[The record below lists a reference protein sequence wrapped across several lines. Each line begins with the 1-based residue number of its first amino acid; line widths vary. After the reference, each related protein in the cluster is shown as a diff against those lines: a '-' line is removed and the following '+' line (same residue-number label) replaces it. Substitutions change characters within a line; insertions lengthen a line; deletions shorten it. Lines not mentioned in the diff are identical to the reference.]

1 VTLALERV
9 GWRAGEAPAGGA
21 ARERWEAVAAL
32 VALAEGMPGRG
43 LEEFNEELARRAA
56 LQHVP
61 TVDGVTLSSLHSAKG
76 LEWDAV
82 FLVGLA
88 EGTMPVIHA
97 RTPDAVEEERRLLY
111 VGVTRARHTLWLSY
125 ASARAPGG
133 RARRACRFVPVLDP
147 GATRATGP
155 LPKGAVA
162 GRVKRVMAI
171 SCRVCG
177 TGLVN
182 GADRKMGRCSSCPS
196 DLDEELLARLL
207 DWRARLAGIQK
218 VPAFVVFTDVTL
230 AAIAE
235 RRPGR
240 REELAVIAGIGPRKL
255 GLYGDDVLALVGG
268 STVDELAGTVDA
280 Q

>member
-1 VTLALERV
+1 
-9 GWRAGEAPAGGA
+9 
-21 ARERWEAVAAL
+21 
-32 VALAEGMPGRG
+32 M
-43 LEEFNEELARRAA
+43 
-56 LQHVP
+56 
-61 TVDGVTLSSLHSAKG
+61 
-76 LEWDAV
+76 
-82 FLVGLA
+82 
-88 EGTMPVIHA
+88 
-97 RTPDAVEEERRLLY
+97 
-111 VGVTRARHTLWLSY
+111 
-125 ASARAPGG
+125 
-133 RARRACRFVPVLDP
+133 PVLDP